1 MFKIKAELFLKTVLG
16 YVVIL
21 VALFFVAWLTNK
33 LINTAIILAS
43 YSFTRWVFPI
53 TYHAKTSNGCL
64 LFSIVCFSI
73 AIIIVL
79 PIQLSIISSVGMGAI
94 ISALLYY
101 IQYFI
106 ELKEKPILSEREIII
121 DKCRA
126 LKYNQLKTEIAIK
139 FFVENEK
146 PKEVWEWLC
155 NDKHEYIE
163 WDSVKQL
170 KWRMKKELFK

>member
-1 MFKIKAELFLKTVLG
+1 MFKIKAELFLKTVVG

-33 LINTAIILAS
+33 IINTAIILVS
-43 YSFTRWVFPI
+43 YSFTRWIFPI
-53 TYHAKTSNGCL
+53 TYHAKTNKGCL
-64 LFSIVCFSI
+64 IFSIVCFSI
-73 AIIIVL
+73 ATIIVL
-79 PIQLSIISSVGMGAI
+79 PIQLSLISSVGMGAL
-94 ISALLYY
+94 ISAVLYY

-106 ELKEKPILSEREIII
+106 ELKKKPILSEREVIIA
-121 DKCRA
+121 KCRA
-126 LKYNQLKTEIAIK
+126 LKYNQLKTELAIK